1 MALLSPNRRLALA
14 TVVLACAASAEA
26 RESGGSIQG
35 WVEDSHG
42 LPVPGAVVSVF
53 GQGLRDG
60 GLVAFTD
67 STGRV
72 TLPSLPAGSYVLR
85 AVARGR
91 QRASARQITVLPDQ
105 RTFFSLSLGAGQPA
119 AVSVAEGQAGLLR
132 ASIDAEAAPRTDA
145 EQARSEPEREWR
157 WLLRHK
163 RRSTLESS
171 DERAELEASPEL
183 PAAPALALG
192 NLTGH
197 VEFLAHASPDGLG
210 GQLPLEED
218 LSGLG
223 LVRLEGRLADS
234 GSWSVGGVMAESQ
247 TRGWRLAGEFLLEP
261 VPGHHLEAGS
271 GYGRLALRPTA
282 GSTASEP
289 ELWRGQFGALFVR
302 DTLSIGERGEVS
314 AGARWNYY
322 GFLADTNHADPSASI
337 EWRTGRRTRLR
348 AEASARTLAPGGDM
362 LTLSTLAAAPALAYA
377 FIDPSLRPERVTR
390 YELALSTRAGGAQVT
405 ATAFREG
412 VRDQLVNVFAPAAS
426 SRGLRI
432 LNGRGV
438 VVAGASLAL
447 EGRLARAV
455 AGRISYVGGV
465 AQRGAGQLA
474 FEEPPGGLAPL
485 LSDSRFH
492 DVVAQVET
500 WIDRS
505 DTRLLVYYRISTLDP
520 DGPATVQTQTR
531 FNIQLTQ
538 GLPFIGSWTR
548 ADWDLLLGLKNLY
561 YEEAEGA
568 TLDEWA
574 VLRPPKRVVGG
585 ISVKF

>member
-1 MALLSPNRRLALA
+1 MALMSHNRRLALA
-14 TVVLACAASAEA
+14 TLALACAASAGA

-35 WVEDSHG
+35 WVEDNQG
-42 LPVPGAVVSVF
+42 LPVSGAVVSVF
-53 GQGLRDG
+53 GQGLRGG

-72 TLPSLPAGSYVLR
+72 TLPSLPAGSYMLR
-85 AVARGR
+85 AVAAGR
-91 QRASARQITVLPDQ
+91 QRAVPRQITVLPEQ

-119 AVSVAEGQAGLLR
+119 AVSVGDGQAGLVR
-132 ASIDAEAAPRTDA
+132 ASTHAEAAPQAGA
-145 EQARSEPEREWR
+145 EPSGTEPEREWR

-163 RRSTLESS
+163 RRSALESS
-171 DERAELEASPEL
+171 DQRADLEATPEAL
-183 PAAPALALG
+183 TAPALALS

-197 VEFLAHASPDGLG
+197 VEFLAHASPDGLA
-210 GQLPLEED
+210 GQLPLEDD

-234 GSWSVGGVMAESQ
+234 GRWSVGGVMAESQ

-261 VPGHHLEAGS
+261 VTGHHLEAGS
-271 GYGRLALRPTA
+271 GYGRLALRPTS
-282 GSTASEP
+282 GSTASDP
-289 ELWRGQFGALFVR
+289 ELWQGQFGALFVR
-302 DTLSIGERGEVS
+302 DTVSIGERGEVS

-322 GFLADTNHADPSASI
+322 GFLADTNHADPSASLA
-337 EWRTGRRTRLR
+337 WRTGRHTHLR
-348 AEASARTLAPGGDM
+348 VEASSRTLAPGGDM

-377 FIDPSLRPERVTR
+377 SFDPSLRPERVTR
-390 YELALSTRAGGAQVT
+390 YEFALSTRAGGAQVT
-405 ATAFREG
+405 ATAFRED
-412 VRDQLVNVFAPAAS
+412 VQDQLVNVFATAAS
-426 SRGLRI
+426 ARGLRI
-432 LNGRGV
+432 VNGRGV
-438 VVAGASLAL
+438 VVAGASVAL
-447 EGRLARAV
+447 EGQLARAV

-465 AQRGAGQLA
+465 AQRGAEQLA
-474 FEEPPGGLAPL
+474 FEELPGEFAPL

-505 DTRLLVYYRISTLDP
+505 NTRLLVYYRISTLDP
-520 DGPATVQTQTR
+520 EGPATVQTQTR